1 MSSDSVG
8 DSALVNRF
16 RAHGT
21 DYQMEES
28 SARDVPHGTVSRNAS
43 DDPTKEVKA
52 KDPMVQAGAHRRHS
66 ELAVDVRQPV
76 LDWIRAAQ
84 PAAGVGTRDSKQLR
98 SPPVPNSEGNF
109 DSPIMVHEET
119 SARQGMRRPGFDLG
133 NAPLEYMNNNVGHDV
148 MRTRSTH
155 QQERLDYLE
164 TKKISFRNRT
174 NELRRR

>member
-1 MSSDSVG
+1 VEK
-8 DSALVNRF
+8 F

-21 DYQMEES
+21 DYRMDES
-28 SARDVPHGTVSRNAS
+28 SARDVPHGTVSRYAS
-43 DDPTKEVKA
+43 DPTKEVKV
-52 KDPMVQAGAHRRHS
+52 KDHMVQAGVHRQHS
-66 ELAVDVRQPV
+66 ELAVDVRQLV
-76 LDWIRAAQ
+76 LDWTRTAH
-84 PAAGVGTRDSKQLR
+84 PAAGVGTRDSRQLR

-109 DSPIMVHEET
+109 DCPIMVHEET
-119 SARQGMRRPGFDLG
+119 SARQGRRRPGFDLG
-133 NAPLEYMNNNVGHDV
+133 DAPLEYMNNNVGHDV